1 MARLFMSL
9 LSVLLLAN
17 VSGAQEQA
25 QHPIDKALEAC
36 IDKNGSTAG
45 MVECTDKAYAAWDKE
60 LNKNYGELMRA
71 LKPKQKEAL
80 RLAQLEWIK
89 YRDLEFKLIDSI
101 YETLEG
107 TMYIPMRIDARM
119 EVIKKRA
126 VELKDH
132 LDLTKDAGQ
141 LTSSG
146 MVTVANIRPQKSTKG
161 ASAQPGLRLVL
172 LAPSWLTVFLVL
184 SGSKSVPS
192 A

>member
-1 MARLFMSL
+1 MTRPFMAL

-17 VSGAQEQA
+17 VSGAQEQV

-60 LNKNYGELMRA
+60 LNKNYGDLMRG
-71 LKPKQKEAL
+71 LKPKQKEPL

-89 YRDLEFKLIDSI
+89 YRDLEFKLIESI
-101 YETLEG
+101 YDTVEG

-126 VELKDH
+126 LELKGY
-132 LDLTKDAGQ
+132 LDL
-141 LTSSG
+141 
-146 MVTVANIRPQKSTKG
+146 
-161 ASAQPGLRLVL
+161 AQEG
-172 LAPSWLTVFLVL
+172 
-184 SGSKSVPS
+184 GE
-192 A
+192 